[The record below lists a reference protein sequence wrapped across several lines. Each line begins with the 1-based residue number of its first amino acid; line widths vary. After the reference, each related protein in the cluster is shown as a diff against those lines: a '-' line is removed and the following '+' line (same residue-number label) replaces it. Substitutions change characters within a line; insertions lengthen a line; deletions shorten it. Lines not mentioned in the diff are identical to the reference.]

1 MGQPSAPTW
10 EIGSYPPHHLV
21 ASRAVVSVPPTRRGA
36 KGMLVGLLALCLLL
50 PATGSA
56 SSGSKPRSADAAVT
70 HAKKKRKKKRRHA
83 RCKHYRKVRVKR
95 GHRRVTVRRCVHK
108 KKKQSSNQ
116 QVASGAPTA
125 IPPVAAGPPGFT

>member
-1 MGQPSAPTW
+1 
-10 EIGSYPPHHLV
+10 
-21 ASRAVVSVPPTRRGA
+21 
-36 KGMLVGLLALCLLL
+36 MLVGLLALCLLL

-83 RCKHYRKVRVKR
+83 RCKHYRKLRVKR
-95 GHRRVTVRRCVHK
+95 GHRSVTVRRCVHK

-116 QVASGAPTA
+116 QVVSGAPTA
-125 IPPVAAGPPGFT
+125 VPPVAAACAVIFRIPDFSKSTRARRNFSTCISV